1 MINAG
6 DTAFVLFSSA
16 LVMLMTLGLAF
27 FYGGLVRA
35 KNVLSIIMQ
44 CLALACVLSLEW
56 ILFGYSLSFAPGSA
70 FIGGLKFLGL
80 RGVGATPNTAYSSTI
95 PHLAFMLF
103 QGMFAVITP
112 ALIIGAFAER
122 IKFSAFL
129 IFSILWAV
137 LVYNPVA
144 HWIWGE
150 GGWLAKLGF
159 IDFAGGVVVH
169 LTAGIAAIV
178 MCILIGKRKGFPET
192 PMIPHNV
199 PMVYLGLTLLWFGW
213 FGFNGGSALAA
224 NSVAAYAFVATNT
237 AAATA
242 GITWAF
248 IEWLT
253 LGAPTTVGTATGAVA
268 GLAAVTPASG
278 FISPISAIFIGIIS
292 ACVCFFFVAVVKQ
305 KLSYDDSLDVFGV
318 HGIGGIIGTLCAG
331 LFAQTAVNPSGP
343 NGLFFGNPHQF
354 LIQLVGVS
362 VAFVY
367 TLTLTFVIG
376 KLVDIWV
383 GLRVSDEDEEM
394 GLDVSQHKESAYTT

>member
-1 MINAG
+1 MVNAG

-44 CLALACVLSLEW
+44 CLGLACVLSLEW
-56 ILFGYSLSFAPGSA
+56 ILIGYSLSFAPGSA

-80 RGVGATPNTAYSSTI
+80 HGVGGAPNPTYSSSI

-129 IFSILWAV
+129 LFSILWAV

-242 GITWAF
+242 GITWAL

-292 ACVCFFFVAVVKQ
+292 ACVLLRC
-305 KLSYDDSLDVFGV
+305 
-318 HGIGGIIGTLCAG
+318 
-331 LFAQTAVNPSGP
+331 
-343 NGLFFGNPHQF
+343 GNQ
-354 LIQLVGVS
+354 
-362 VAFVY
+362 A
-367 TLTLTFVIG
+367 
-376 KLVDIWV
+376 
-383 GLRVSDEDEEM
+383 
-394 GLDVSQHKESAYTT
+394 

>member
-1 MINAG
+1 MLNAG
-6 DTAFVLFSSA
+6 DTAFVLFSAA

-27 FYGGLVRA
+27 FYGGLVRS

-44 CLALACVLSLEW
+44 CLGLACVLSIEW
-56 ILFGYSLSFAPGSA
+56 IVIGYSLSFAPGNP
-70 FIGGLKFLGL
+70 FVGGLKYFFLH
-80 RGVGATPNTAYSSTI
+80 GVGGDPNPVYSSSI

-122 IKFSAFL
+122 VKYSAFL
-129 IFSILWAV
+129 LFSLLWAI

-144 HWIWGE
+144 HWIWGQ
-150 GGWLAKLGF
+150 GGWLSSMGF

-169 LTAGIAAIV
+169 LTAGIAALVFCLIV
-178 MCILIGKRKGFPET
+178 GKRYGYPDQS
-192 PMIPHNV
+192 MLPHNV

-224 NSVAAYAFVATNT
+224 NSVAAYAFVNTNT
-237 AAATA
+237 AAAMA

-248 IEWLT
+248 IEWMS
-253 LGAPTTVGTATGAVA
+253 LGAPTTVGAATGAVA

-278 FISPISAIFIGIIS
+278 FVSPAYAMVIGVVSASI
-292 ACVCFFFVAVVKQ
+292 CYFFVAVVKQ
-305 KLSYDDSLDVFGV
+305 KFGYDDSLDVFGV

-331 LFAQTAVNPSGP
+331 LFAQKVVNPSGP

-354 LIQLVGVS
+354 LVQLLGVGVS
-362 VAFVY
+362 IIY
-367 TLTLTFVIG
+367 TLVLTLIIV
-376 KLVDIWV
+376 KLVDAVV
-383 GLRVSDEDEEM
+383 GLRVSKEEEIQ
-394 GLDVSQHKESAYTT
+394 GLDVSLHKETAYND